1 MKTITERAHLLIALD
16 KVRRDENDEDFWL
29 VDSLSCTGV
38 IYEVYF
44 KGTGGRCT
52 CKGYK
57 YRKTCIHLEAVRI
70 LANRNRTPVMPDGEV
85 LV

>member
-1 MKTITERAHLLIALD
+1 MGTIEKRVHLLIALD
-16 KVRRDENDEDFWL
+16 KVRQDGDDKDFWL

-38 IYEVYF
+38 VYNVYF

-57 YRKTCIHLEAVRI
+57 YHKACIHLEAVRI
-70 LANRNRTPVMPDGEV
+70 LANRNRTPVMPNGEV